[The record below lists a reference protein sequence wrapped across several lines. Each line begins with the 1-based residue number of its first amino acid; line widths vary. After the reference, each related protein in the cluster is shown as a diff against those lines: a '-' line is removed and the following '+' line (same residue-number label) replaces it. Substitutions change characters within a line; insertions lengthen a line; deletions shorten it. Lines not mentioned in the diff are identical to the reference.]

1 MEAIKDVFGERAKDI
16 PVSCPKS
23 MFGNLL
29 GASGVVDL
37 IATTLAME
45 NGLVPPTVNLDS
57 PALNG
62 LNYISREA
70 KEYKINRAL
79 VISRGR
85 GGINAV
91 LVVEKF
97 N

>member
-1 MEAIKDVFGERAKDI
+1 
-16 PVSCPKS
+16 
-23 MFGNLL
+23 
-29 GASGVVDL
+29 
-37 IATTLAME
+37 ME